1 MSLLELRISAAFK
14 KTRKIII
21 IQMQSAERILK
32 QFRCI
37 GLLKSKGA

>member
-1 MSLLELRISAAFK
+1 
-14 KTRKIII
+14 
-21 IQMQSAERILK
+21 MQSAERILK